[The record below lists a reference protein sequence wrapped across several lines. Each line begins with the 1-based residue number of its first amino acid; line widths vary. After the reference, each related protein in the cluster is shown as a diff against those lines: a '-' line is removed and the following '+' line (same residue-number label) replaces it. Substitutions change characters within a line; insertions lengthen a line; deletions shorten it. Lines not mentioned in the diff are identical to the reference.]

1 MGAPR
6 HLWSGDWRQESSAHG
21 QELGARRARAGD
33 ETGPAPAPPP
43 PGPSA
48 AARLRAWLRAV
59 RPRLRLRLRLR
70 PGQWFAGSRRV
81 RVAVLVGLLTLL
93 GAGAAY
99 ALDSALSGGG
109 SSEEAV
115 ASGYQRWLGI
125 DLYNSPFGGPIV
137 VGVAPGSPALA
148 AGLQPGD
155 VITRVDGRPVATV
168 SEFVSAISGK
178 HAGDRVVFAL
188 DRGGVTY
195 LAHVTF
201 ATQPTAYP

>member
-1 MGAPR
+1 MGPPR
-6 HLWSGDWRQESSAHG
+6 HLWSGDWRQESSAHAE
-21 QELGARRARAGD
+21 ELGARRARAGD
-33 ETGPAPAPPP
+33 ETDPAPPRP
-43 PGPSA
+43 HARPST
-48 AARLRAWLRAV
+48 AARLRTWLRAV
-59 RPRLRLRLRLR
+59 RPRLRLR
-70 PGQWFAGSRRV
+70 PGRRFAGSRRV
-81 RVAVLVGLLTLL
+81 RVALLVGCLTLL

-99 ALDSALSGGG
+99 AVDSALSGGG
-109 SSEEAV
+109 SSGEAV

-137 VGVAPGSPALA
+137 VGVAPNSPALA

-188 DRGGVTY
+188 ERGGVTY
-195 LAHVTF
+195 IAHVTF

>member
-6 HLWSGDWRQESSAHG
+6 HLWSGEWRQESSGHG
-21 QELGARRARAGD
+21 RELAARRARAGD
-33 ETGPAPAPPP
+33 EAEPTPAPPP
-43 PGPSA
+43 SGPSA
-48 AARLRAWLRAV
+48 ATRLRVWLRTIRARLRPA
-59 RPRLRLRLRLR
+59 PRR
-70 PGQWFAGSRRV
+70 WFAGGRRV

-93 GAGAAY
+93 AAGAAY
-99 ALDSALSGGG
+99 AVDSALSGGG
-109 SSEEAV
+109 SSDQAV

-137 VGVAPGSPALA
+137 VGVAPGGPALV
-148 AGLQPGD
+148 AGVQPGD
-155 VITRVDGRPVATV
+155 VIARVDGRPVATV

-178 HAGDRVVFAL
+178 HAGDRVVFQL
-188 DRGGVTY
+188 ERGGVTY